1 MHIHYLLQNPAPV
14 HRANMGGPMSRKR
27 REYLHATVL
36 GRDEGSISCPRIRRV
51 GLNFGD
57 QDPLAIVA
65 QLLAD
70 IHIKNPEDLR
80 AFVDIPAGPLICRP
94 DPAPRRLTVKR
105 HVRQR
110 GILRHVLI
118 LGLSTPYLYD
128 PARPVLLTRASLT
141 RCLELF
147 EGEGY
152 YA

>member
-1 MHIHYLLQNPAPV
+1 MMDVGPEPLSMNEYL
-14 HRANMGGPMSRKR
+14 ANMGGPMSRTR
-27 REYLHATVL
+27 REHLSATVL
-36 GRDEGSISCPRIRRV
+36 GRDDGGISCPRIRRV

-57 QDPLAIVA
+57 QDPLVAIRE
-65 QLLAD
+65 LLAD
-70 IHIKNPEDLR
+70 AGLSDPEDLR

-94 DPAPRRLTVKR
+94 DPTPRRLTVKR
-105 HVRQR
+105 HIRQR

-147 EGEGY
+147 DGEGY
-152 YA
+152 YV